1 VLEHTAAEICG
12 MGGFNCVTEEEAVA
26 IAKKHSDS
34 YIAEHFSQLDQER
47 VNYLFNRNVAEL
59 ELIVR
64 ELWSELSSIR
74 FVPVGFEVSF
84 GKNGTYPPI
93 DCSTDALSAE
103 MRGFIDRVDSWS
115 DGQSCYFRVVDYKTG
130 KKDIDYC
137 DMINGIGLQM
147 LIYLF
152 ALEQEDSDMLGAKP
166 IPAGVLYFPAR
177 VPILSHPSRV
187 SDEEVEKERNKCWE
201 RKGLLLLDQEVL
213 RAMESDGAIYRMP
226 YNYRKDGSV
235 SGHVADTE
243 QFSMLKEYVFGLLR
257 GLVDEIASGRVDPN
271 PYTRGE
277 RHNACVFCPYG
288 IVCHENTVEGRRNYA
303 AISSEEFWDEIERVV
318 KGNG

>member
-1 VLEHTAAEICG
+1 
-12 MGGFNCVTEEEAVA
+12 
-26 IAKKHSDS
+26 
-34 YIAEHFSQLDQER
+34 
-47 VNYLFNRNVAEL
+47 
-59 ELIVR
+59 
-64 ELWSELSSIR
+64 
-74 FVPVGFEVSF
+74 
-84 GKNGTYPPI
+84 
-93 DCSTDALSAE
+93 
-103 MRGFIDRVDSWS
+103 
-115 DGQSCYFRVVDYKTG
+115 
-130 KKDIDYC
+130 
-137 DMINGIGLQM
+137 
-147 LIYLF
+147 
-152 ALEQEDSDMLGAKP
+152 
-166 IPAGVLYFPAR
+166 
-177 VPILSHPSRV
+177 
-187 SDEEVEKERNKCWE
+187 
-201 RKGLLLLDQEVL
+201 
-213 RAMESDGAIYRMP
+213 MESDGAIYRMP